1 MLGAGVAEDVLDVV
15 DNLVLRRLDG
25 LDFVEGV
32 VEEFP
37 LEGGQVGVG
46 PFILD
51 GLGGDVL
58 VGVAGEDP
66 ALEEG
71 LGHGGVEVV
80 EELFAD
86 LVDEED
92 LALFVVGF
100 LYLGREGLAEFVE
113 FLDAL
118 TGEDLLEEFF
128 VDFGGGDVG
137 AAADFDAEVALEFLG
152 IGVVDAEGLLDD
164 GGGEGLGGVDD
175 DVLLGFLADEEG
187 GDFGVLDVGEL
198 EGAEGGDTAFLVGA
212 FLGQLDG
219 FAVDLGTLD
228 DGLGRL
234 ELAVTLGDLLNLGVN
249 VLGGYFDGIEF
260 GVDFV
265 PLDVDVGEEG
275 GVEIEG
281 EILAV
286 GKVGSAGLLFV
297 GEGGADDVEFLVVDV
312 FVERFSQEVLNGVG
326 NNGGFVDTLNQ
337 SHRSHTL
344 AETGNGG
351 SVLVFF

>member
-1 MLGAGVAEDVLDVV
+1 MLAGNLGEVLGGNLLDGGVDFVFEEDVGLVDGEFVDNLADVVAVLCDGACRLFKTVFVLFVVFVFIAVGGTAEDVFNVV
-15 DNLVLRRLDG
+15 DNLVLGGFDG

-46 PFILD
+46 PFFLD

-66 ALEEG
+66 TLEES

-80 EELFAD
+80 KKLFAH
-86 LVDEED
+86 L
-92 LALFVVGF
+92 VGF
-100 LYLGREGLAEFVE
+100 LYLGRKGFAEFVE

-118 TGEDLLEEFF
+118 TGEDLLEELF

-228 DGLGRL
+228 DS
-234 ELAVTLGDLLNLGVN
+234 NL
-249 VLGGYFDGIEF
+249 
-260 GVDFV
+260 
-265 PLDVDVGEEG
+265 P
-275 GVEIEG
+275 
-281 EILAV
+281 
-286 GKVGSAGLLFV
+286 
-297 GEGGADDVEFLVVDV
+297 
-312 FVERFSQEVLNGVG
+312 
-326 NNGGFVDTLNQ
+326 
-337 SHRSHTL
+337 
-344 AETGNGG
+344 
-351 SVLVFF
+351 